1 MTAPVAAQSSAEG
14 ESLPPSTGLPQPA
27 RVVETHISLLLFAG
41 DRVYKIRKPV
51 RYGFLDFS
59 DRQQREADCHRE
71 VDLNRRL
78 APDIYLGVADV
89 VMNGEAIEHVVV
101 MRALPAE
108 RALASLVNTGAE
120 TDRSLDRVADVLAK
134 FHGTAL
140 RSADI
145 SAAATPQALE
155 QKWQANFEESDR
167 FVGNLFNPT
176 VEAQI
181 RALVRRWLKSSEQ
194 LLADRIRAGYICDG
208 HGDVQAEDVF
218 CLDEG
223 VRILDCL
230 EFSDELRY
238 GDVCAD
244 VAFLAMD
251 LERLG
256 RPDAAE
262 RFVASYERESGEP
275 LPKPLLHHYIAQY
288 AYIRAKV
295 ACLSAEQG
303 VEGADNT
310 ARGLHFLALR
320 HLRRAQFALVLVGGL
335 PGSGKSTLA
344 AALAGDTGWVL
355 LRSDEVRRRMPP
367 MEDQYSG
374 QAVEAVYT
382 EMLCRTWEHLAH
394 RESVI
399 LDATW
404 LDAEERDLAKRVADD
419 WAAHFLQLQCVCPDH
434 IASDRICERLRLGE
448 DVSEATVAVR
458 RSLAERSDTW
468 SAASVIDT
476 STSTPTEEVEAA
488 LQALS
493 SN

>member
-1 MTAPVAAQSSAEG
+1 
-14 ESLPPSTGLPQPA
+14 
-27 RVVETHISLLLFAG
+27 
-41 DRVYKIRKPV
+41 
-51 RYGFLDFS
+51 
-59 DRQQREADCHRE
+59 
-71 VDLNRRL
+71 
-78 APDIYLGVADV
+78 
-89 VMNGEAIEHVVV
+89 
-101 MRALPAE
+101 MR
-108 RALASLVNTGAE
+108 TGAE
-120 TDRSLDRVADVLAK
+120 TGRSLDQVAEVLAK
-134 FHGTAL
+134 FHGTAF

-167 FVGNLFNPT
+167 FVGNMFDST
-176 VEAQI
+176 IEAQI
-181 RALVRRWLKSSEQ
+181 RTLVSRWLGSSEQ
-194 LLADRIRAGYICDG
+194 LLADRIGAGHICDG
-208 HGDVQAEDVF
+208 HGDLQAEDVF
-218 CLDEG
+218 CLDDG

-230 EFSDELRY
+230 EFSDELRN

-256 RPDAAE
+256 HPDAAD
-262 RFVASYERESGEP
+262 RFVSSYERHSGEP

-295 ACLSAEQG
+295 ACLSAAQG
-303 VEGADNT
+303 VEGADAA
-310 ARGLHFLALR
+310 ARGLQVQALR
-320 HLRRAQFALVLVGGL
+320 HLRQAQFALVLVGGL

-344 AALAGDTGWVL
+344 AALADDTGWVL

-367 MEDQYSG
+367 MEDRYSA
-374 QAVEAVYT
+374 QAVEAVYA

-419 WAAHFLQLQCVCPDH
+419 WAAPLLQLQCVCPDH
-434 IASDRICERLRLGE
+434 IASDRIGERLRLGE
-448 DVSEATVAVR
+448 DASEATVAVR
-458 RSLAERSDTW
+458 RSLAARSETW

-493 SN
+493 ST